1 MARTDEA
8 EAFVVGVYMAVQEI
22 PHGKVTS
29 YSHIA
34 YLIGKP
40 QCPRQVGQALKHLPS
55 NSNNDAQGNTVVF
68 HNGNV
73 PWQRVISSNG
83 IIPVRDDPTAAARHA
98 QALRSEGVT
107 VTTRAGGALHVDLDG
122 FGWFPGSLPSEGEGS
137 VYGDGDD

>member
-8 EAFVVGVYMAVQEI
+8 EAFLVGVYMAVQEI

-29 YSHIA
+29 YGHIA

-55 NSNNDAQGNTVVF
+55 SSNDAQGNTIVF

-83 IIPVRDDPTAAARHA
+83 IIPIRDDPTAAARHA

-107 VTTRAGGALHVDLDG
+107 VTTRARGALQVDLDG
-122 FGWFPGSLPSEGEGS
+122 FGWFPGSLPSEGSEYSDG
-137 VYGDGDD
+137 GDD